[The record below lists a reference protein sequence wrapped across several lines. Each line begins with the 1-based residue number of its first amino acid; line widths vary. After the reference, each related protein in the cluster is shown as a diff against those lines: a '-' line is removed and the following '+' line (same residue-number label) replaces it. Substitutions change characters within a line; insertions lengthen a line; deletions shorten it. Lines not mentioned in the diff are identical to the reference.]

1 MGSAAPPRPPQR
13 PASLPAGDERA
24 LLDQAQALRRAA
36 AAGRLQP
43 LLRGK
48 NLGLLCRDDGT
59 PSALLFRD
67 AAAALGAHV
76 SHIESSRLERSSP
89 QELEHGAR
97 MLGRLYDA
105 VECQG
110 LDAGLVRQLG
120 VLSGITVFNGL
131 AADEAQIARLVLQL
145 GDDATSAEH
154 RRLAMQA
161 LLLQALT

>member
-1 MGSAAPPRPPQR
+1 MGSVAPPRPPQR
-13 PASLPAGDERA
+13 PMPLPAGDERA

-36 AAGRLQP
+36 AVGRLQP

-59 PSALLFRD
+59 PSGLLFRD

-76 SHIESSRLERSSP
+76 AHIESSRLERSSP

-110 LDAGLVRQLG
+110 LDAGLVRQLSA
-120 VLSGITVFNGL
+120 LSGHHGVQRPGGRRDPDRAPGPAAGL
-131 AADEAQIARLVLQL
+131 TARRPNTAD
-145 GDDATSAEH
+145 SPC
-154 RRLAMQA
+154 RRCCCRR
-161 LLLQALT
+161 